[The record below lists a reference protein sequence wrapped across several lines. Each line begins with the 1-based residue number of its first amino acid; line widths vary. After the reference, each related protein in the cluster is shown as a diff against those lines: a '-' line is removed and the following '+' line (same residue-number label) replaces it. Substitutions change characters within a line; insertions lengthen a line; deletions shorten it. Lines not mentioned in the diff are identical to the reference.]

1 MLGWTSSSIGQQ
13 IRPAREEQAPAK
25 AAFRRPDGTSA
36 TTQDSTSRTTRQLVG
51 VDLVDDP
58 RR

>member
-1 MLGWTSSSIGQQ
+1 MLGRTSSSIGQQ
-13 IRPAREEQAPAK
+13 IRPAREEQAPAN
-25 AAFRRPDGTSA
+25 AAFRRPDGTWA
-36 TTQDSTSRTTRQLVG
+36 TTRDITSRTTRQLLG